1 MRERVLSQA
10 RRLVIKI
17 GSSILAARSAGL
29 RLDHIQRLSNE
40 IAQLKR
46 DKREIVLVSSGA
58 IVAGIE
64 KLGLTSY
71 PHTLPLKQAAASA
84 GQSRLLRAYE
94 NSFQEAG
101 QNIAQVL
108 LTHQDL
114 ADRKRFLNARH
125 TLTTLLA
132 LEVIPVI
139 NENDAVAVDEIRFGD
154 NDTLAAQVAHLVD
167 ADLLLILSDV
177 DGLFTRDPR
186 RHPEATLISRITDMT
201 PEIEQGAGLSRSQ
214 DSRGGMVTKI
224 RAAQLVGQFGLPTLL
239 LNGETPALLPRVFTG
254 ADGGTLFLPQGRK
267 RHSRKHWIAGTL
279 RSKGQLVLDSG
290 AVEAL
295 THRGKSLLPSGIL
308 AVKGTF
314 VPGDPVS
321 CVDADGKEFAKGLVN
336 VSSEVASAIKGR
348 RTRDIDREMGAQDY
362 EEVIHR
368 DNLALLS

>member
-1 MRERVLSQA
+1 MRARILSQA
-10 RRLVIKI
+10 RRLVMKI
-17 GSSILAARSAGL
+17 GSSILAAPSVGL

-40 IAQLKR
+40 IGQLKR
-46 DKREIVLVSSGA
+46 DKRDIVLVSSGA

-64 KLGLTSY
+64 KLGLKAY

-101 QNIAQVL
+101 HNIAQVL

-125 TLTTLLA
+125 TLTTLLT
-132 LEVIPVI
+132 LGVIPVI
-139 NENDAVAVDEIRFGD
+139 NENDAVAVEEIRFGD

-167 ADLLLILSDV
+167 ADLLMILSDV
-177 DGLFTRDPR
+177 DGLFTQDPR
-186 RHPEATLISRITDMT
+186 RHPDATLISEIADMT
-201 PEIEQGAGLSRSQ
+201 PDIEQSAGRSRSQ
-214 DSRGGMVTKI
+214 ESRGGMVTKI
-224 RAAQLVGQFGLPTLL
+224 QAAKLVGQFGLPTLL
-239 LNGETPALLPRVFTG
+239 INGETPGLMSRILAG

-279 RSKGQLVLDSG
+279 RSKGQLILDSG

-295 THRGKSLLPSGIL
+295 AHRGKSLLPSGIL
-308 AVKGTF
+308 EVKGTF

-321 CVDADGKEFAKGLVN
+321 CADTDGKEFARGLVN
-336 VSSEVASAIKGR
+336 VSSAVVSAIKGR
-348 RTRDIDREMGAQDY
+348 RTQDIDREMGMQDY

-368 DNLALLS
+368 DNLALLL